1 MKPSDFT
8 KQNYV
13 DFMNWS
19 ISHNTTDFFGP
30 FTRYMFD
37 LTRKELDCAL
47 DESEIATKKY
57 FDHVKKILE
66 VQKANGIEVAAKM
79 IGESKKLEANM
90 YHWEAEVHR
99 LEKMQDKLAEK
110 WERG

>member
-1 MKPSDFT
+1 MKPGDFT

-19 ISHNTTDFFGP
+19 ISHNTDFFGA

-37 LTRKELDCAL
+37 LTSKKLDCAL

-57 FDHVKKILE
+57 FDHAKKILE
-66 VQKANGIEVAAKM
+66 VQNANGIEAAAKM
-79 IGESKKLEANM
+79 IGESKRLEANM
-90 YHWEAEVHR
+90 YHWDAEVHR
-99 LEKMQDKLAEK
+99 LEKMQDKLTEK